1 MIESGDLSKLSDEEV
16 KFVIDQHIL
25 KGKLL
30 YESIDNLFKVN
41 SRKFSDVASFFQVPR
56 EVFEE
61 AKLFTSRLSFLE
73 DIASET
79 YRDIEKIRMRI
90 TNPKLNEYV
99 QKSVDA
105 YISYKSNLLIQA
117 HDLRN
122 KVNEHIE
129 FLRSKR

>member
-1 MIESGDLSKLSDEEV
+1 
-16 KFVIDQHIL
+16 
-25 KGKLL
+25 
-30 YESIDNLFKVN
+30 
-41 SRKFSDVASFFQVPR
+41 
-56 EVFEE
+56 
-61 AKLFTSRLSFLE
+61 
-73 DIASET
+73 
-79 YRDIEKIRMRI
+79 MRI